1 MKRLF
6 WLLPVLLLLL
16 TGCDTRQQVGVCFRD
31 CDDPVTRQYRQE
43 LEQTLTDAGYAV
55 TVVDA
60 GKDQSK
66 QDRLVAELIED
77 KTDILILEPV
87 MTSALEGVVQQ
98 AQEANV
104 PVVFVNREPDS
115 TLLESSDKLCYVGYD
130 TAQPGVFQGQL
141 VDGISN
147 KGDLNGDGILTYAVI
162 AGPEDH
168 LDAQLRSDG
177 CEQALA
183 NGECLACEYGDWT
196 REDGQRRCAALLA
209 KFGKDIEVVFC
220 NSDEL
225 ALGAMDAIADGGRTV
240 GENIYLYGIGGE
252 RQALFLIRS
261 GDLTGTVGLDI
272 HAQAE
277 KVLKTV
283 KSLLT
288 GGKEET
294 ISYIDQIPID
304 GNNVEDY
311 LKD

>member
-98 AQEANV
+98 AQDANV

-147 KGDLNGDGILTYAVI
+147 KGDLNGDGVLTYAVI

-177 CEQALA
+177 CKQTLE
-183 NGECLACEYGDWT
+183 NGECLACEYGDWS

-261 GDLTGTVGLDI
+261 GDLTGTVSLDI
-272 HAQAE
+272 PGQVE
-277 KVLKTV
+277 NVLSVVRK
-283 KSLLT
+283 LLT
-288 GGKEET
+288 GGTPEKVNYANHVGIT
-294 ISYIDQIPID
+294 HD
-304 GNNVEDY
+304 NVEDY
-311 LKD
+311 IEG